1 MSARA
6 QRELTRFF
14 KFAVVGTI
22 GTVVDF
28 GAFNLF
34 RGPLGLQSILAQA
47 LSFSVALASNFFWNR
62 YWTYPDSR
70 SKPVI
75 QQATRYALVNLIG
88 LAIRTPI
95 FVLTEPGMVNL
106 AERLLG
112 SFPAE
117 TLPLDSV
124 ALGSNLALAVAVILV
139 LFWNFG
145 ANRVWT
151 YADAS

>member
-1 MSARA
+1 MSERA
-6 QRELTRFF
+6 HREITRFF

-34 RGPLGLQSILAQA
+34 LGPLGLQSILAQA
-47 LSFSVALASNFFWNR
+47 LSFSAALTSNFFWNR

-70 SKPVI
+70 SKSAI
-75 QQATRYALVNLIG
+75 QQATQYALVNLVG

-95 FVLTEPGMVNL
+95 FVLAEPGMVNL
-106 AERLLG
+106 AERMLG
-112 SFPAE
+112 SFPVSI
-117 TLPLDSV
+117 LPLEAGVLS
-124 ALGSNLALAVAVILV
+124 SNLALAVAVIVV

-145 ANRVWT
+145 ANRIWT
-151 YADAS
+151 YSDAS